1 MASIS
6 NIKLLINQ
14 YADYKKLETSY
25 VCLLATNH
33 GGFLKNL
40 ENGKTLTFRRYENII
55 NWFSAHWPADL
66 EWPEDIER
74 PNNNNSQGGL
84 ASEALPCTSGGN
96 ASPSAKFNK
105 KKESV

>member
-1 MASIS
+1 MPSTVSKNITGDGGVYFRLSNGRSIT
-6 NIKLLINQ
+6 I
-14 YADYKKLETSY
+14 
-25 VCLLATNH
+25 H
-33 GGFLKNL
+33 
-40 ENGKTLTFRRYENII
+40 RYQRII

-74 PNNNNSQGGL
+74 PNINNSQGGL

-96 ASPSAKFNK
+96 ASPPANFNK